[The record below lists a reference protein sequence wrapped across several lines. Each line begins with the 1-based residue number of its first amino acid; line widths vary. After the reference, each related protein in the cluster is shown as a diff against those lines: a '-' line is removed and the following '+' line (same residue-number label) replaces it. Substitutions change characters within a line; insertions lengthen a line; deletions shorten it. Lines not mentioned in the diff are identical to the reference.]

1 MITLTEN
8 DLKEIF
14 ALFSSVSSFEL
25 RQVYNG
31 REDHFYENEILSEEY
46 ELTEPKGEFARDS
59 WRAVIY
65 FLYKHGYQL
74 KKGVEIIDLDFIKS
88 EFVDS

>member
-1 MITLTEN
+1 MISLTEN
-8 DLKEIF
+8 DLREIF
-14 ALFSSVSSFEL
+14 ALFSSVSNFEL
-25 RQVYNG
+25 RQIYNAQ
-31 REDHFYENEILSEEY
+31 EDNFYESEPLPEEY
-46 ELTEPKGEFARDS
+46 ELTQPKGEFARDS

-74 KKGVEIIDLDFIKS
+74 KKGDEIIDLDFIKS